1 MLALGIGAA
10 ACATAILSGIFGMG
24 GGMILMG
31 VLAMTLPVAAA
42 MILHGVT
49 QLGANGYRAFLLRRH
64 IRWPVVGQV
73 AGGGLIALALF
84 TWLQVA
90 ADRATVLIALGAVP
104 LVVLALPRETGLTIE
119 RPGQAVGCGLL
130 FTAVQLIAGASG
142 PILDAFFL
150 RGRLDRY
157 TIVATKA
164 SIAVFGHIAKLLY
177 WAVLLDTAGA
187 AGLAPWVYVA
197 AVAGAFAGT
206 RIGRAV
212 LDRVSERQFR
222 RGSIALIGAIAAIYL
237 ARGALDL
244 LG

>member
-10 ACATAILSGIFGMG
+10 ACATAVLSGIFGMG

-31 VLAMTLPVAAA
+31 IFAMTLPVATA

-49 QLGANGYRAFLLRRH
+49 QLGANGYRAWLLRRH
-64 IRWPVVGQV
+64 VRWATVAQV
-73 AGGGLIALALF
+73 AAGGLAALALF

-90 ADRATVLIALGAVP
+90 ADRATVLLALGSVP
-104 LVVLALPRETGLTIE
+104 LLVLALPRDLPLTIE
-119 RPGQAVGCGLL
+119 RPGQAIACGLL
-130 FTAVQLIAGASG
+130 FVAVQLIAGASG

-150 RGRLDRY
+150 RGRFDRF

-177 WAVLLDTAGA
+177 WAVLLETARDHA
-187 AGLAPWVYVA
+187 LPAWVYAA

-206 RIGRAV
+206 RVGRAV
-212 LDRVSERQFR
+212 LDRLSEAQFR
-222 RGSIALIGAIAAIYL
+222 RGSVTLIAAIAAVYL
-237 ARGALDL
+237 GRGL
-244 LG
+244 LELL